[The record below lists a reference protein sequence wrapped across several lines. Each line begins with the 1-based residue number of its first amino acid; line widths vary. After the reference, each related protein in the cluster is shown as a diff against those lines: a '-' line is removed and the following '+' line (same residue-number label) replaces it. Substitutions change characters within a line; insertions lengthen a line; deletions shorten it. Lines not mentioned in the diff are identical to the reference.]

1 MLKFVRSSWLPVVLL
16 ALGVPSALAKE
27 RQQVTISYVIAPPRP
42 LPEGLKAV
50 AVIDAGVESQGTGDG
65 REQKWS
71 KMAADMIEAML
82 ANSSAQFGSGLDVA
96 QRRHTRQVLAEQ
108 DLKLAGLVQGADAT
122 RVGKLLAVQGLIT
135 SRITINIDTRR
146 STKSTV
152 DWGSVL
158 GMASQALMNRNENRS
173 PRAVVVAPAPA
184 PRPAYRVPPASRVRI
199 DPRTGRPVQAAP
211 RSAYVVR
218 DPRDARLQRYRYS
231 APDRRYP
238 AAAPGA
244 VVVAPAP
251 AAPPPQLGL
260 GTKEVEEISRHLTVQ
275 CSFSLIDATTGR
287 ALAQYSPPPY
297 QKTDTSSPDF
307 LFGSLQDPADL
318 DPVDHFI
325 GELVERATQEFVSM
339 LVPTQVEYTYTVT
352 GLHSR
357 GEDAV
362 RALRADDYERAFDL
376 FLALHQKEKDEH
388 ETVFALGVVSE
399 LLGRPEQALGFYR
412 EAVAMKGLDDE
423 ELRIYTQAKNRLTEH
438 LPRIV
443 RVESER

>member
-211 RSAYVVR
+211 EGRGT
-218 DPRDARLQRYRYS
+218 
-231 APDRRYP
+231 
-238 AAAPGA
+238 PGA